1 MSATLPL
8 PEPQGSGPGVAA
20 AARPVPAHHSGLPR
34 VLILTVGFTVGG
46 AEQLILTTAPR
57 LQRDGFEVTVAC
69 LKEWGILG
77 DELDARGV
85 RAMALGAK
93 GVWDLRVFGRLLSI
107 LRRDRIQI
115 LRSHLFWANLVAR
128 VVGRLASVPV
138 IVTTHHDTFSWM
150 RWHQRLAERLTAPM
164 SDAIT
169 TCSES
174 VRREAI
180 ETFGLRPGLVRTL
193 RNAIELPD
201 SIPEQAAR
209 ERVRR
214 ELGASADDLL
224 IGTLG
229 RLDEPKKGL
238 SVFLK
243 AARLLSREFPRV
255 RFAIVG
261 EGPARPSLEAL
272 AAREGVSH
280 CTVFPGLRRDV
291 PEIMRAFDLLVQ
303 PSLWEGFGLTL
314 AEAMAV
320 GTPVVASRVGGV
332 PEAVAD
338 GVTGLLVPPG
348 DAQALASA
356 CASILGDRVRAAQM
370 GRAGIDRAR
379 AEFGIERLVREI
391 EDLYRE
397 LLDRDRAG
405 RDSDAAAGRRGAL

>member
-8 PEPQGSGPGVAA
+8 AAPQSSGHGAA
-20 AARPVPAHHSGLPR
+20 ATARPVPAHHAGRPR
-34 VLILTVGFTVGG
+34 VLILTVGFGIGG
-46 AEQLILTTAPR
+46 AEQLVLTTAPR

-69 LKEWGILG
+69 LRGWGLLG

-115 LRSHLFWANLVAR
+115 LRSHLYWANLVAR

-164 SDAIT
+164 SHAIT

-201 SIPEQAAR
+201 SIPDQVSR

-224 IGTLG
+224 VGTLG

-255 RFAIVG
+255 RFVIVG
-261 EGPARPSLEAL
+261 DGPQRAALEERAT
-272 AAREGVSH
+272 REGVSH
-280 CTVFPGLRRDV
+280 CTVFAGIRRDV
-291 PEIMRAFDLLVQ
+291 AEVMRALDLFVQ
-303 PSLWEGFGLTL
+303 PSLW
-314 AEAMAV
+314 
-320 GTPVVASRVGGV
+320 
-332 PEAVAD
+332 
-338 GVTGLLVPPG
+338 
-348 DAQALASA
+348 
-356 CASILGDRVRAAQM
+356 
-370 GRAGIDRAR
+370 
-379 AEFGIERLVREI
+379 
-391 EDLYRE
+391 
-397 LLDRDRAG
+397 
-405 RDSDAAAGRRGAL
+405 